1 MGVWCVCVFLR
12 PPLSLPLSLA
22 LGAAMRLPRFFALI
36 LHGPSSS
43 NFALIPSAARTK
55 EKEKE
60 DSKEEE
66 EEAKQVWALQGM
78 RKKRGQ
84 RCFLVY
90 VYKEDRENL
99 VGFGCG
105 EFVIFLVRKIQIQT
119 NTHTRTHAPH
129 TKEKEEESGGGAHYR
144 RENA

>member
-1 MGVWCVCVFLR
+1 MVGGVFLR

-60 DSKEEE
+60 KEDSKEEE
-66 EEAKQVWALQGM
+66 EAKQAWALQGM

-84 RCFLVY
+84 SCFLVY

-105 EFVIFLVRKIQIQT
+105 EFVNFLLRKIQIQT
-119 NTHTRTHAPH
+119 NTHTHARATH
-129 TKEKEEESGGGAHYR
+129 KGKRG
-144 RENA
+144 REWRWCALS